1 MGKVIAKRVKV
12 NPRLPKSQ
20 QRGTLINNRYYK
32 INFFSLTSGEN
43 CIKYM
48 KEAAIIQI
56 DNEKSHDG
64 VVNS

>member
-20 QRGTLINNRYYK
+20 QRGTLIHNKYYK
-32 INFFSLTSGEN
+32 INFFSLRSGEN

-48 KEAAIIQI
+48 TEVAIIQI
-56 DNEKSHDG
+56 DNEKLHDG
-64 VVNS
+64 AVNS